1 VRNIF
6 LYNTDLKQLLKVD
19 INQSIENMI
28 SDKVT
33 ENNKIK
39 SIYSD
44 ILSQNN
50 LTNAIFENSIS
61 SNSSDE
67 EIKIRFK
74 TNDEIKDY
82 QDQLS
87 FVSLL
92 GQKDEFYRILK
103 NYMGFLVKNKVYC
116 QIIDLSMDMLRLNS
130 EFYFYNKVNLII
142 FCLFF
147 LYFLFIFFFRR
158 IMI

>member
-1 VRNIF
+1 MRNIF

-19 INQSIENMI
+19 LNQSIENMI
-28 SDKVT
+28 TEKVS

-50 LTNAIFENSIS
+50 LINGIFENSIS
-61 SNSSDE
+61 SNSTDE
-67 EIKIRFK
+67 DKKNRFK
-74 TNDEIKDY
+74 INDEIKDY
-82 QDQLS
+82 EDQLS

-103 NYMGFLVKNKVYC
+103 NYMSFLVKNKVYS
-116 QIIDLSMDMLRLNS
+116 QIIDLSMDILRLNS
-130 EFYFYNKVNLII
+130 EFYFYNKVNLLFFYYFFII
-142 FCLFF
+142 FLLFF
-147 LYFLFIFFFRR
+147 IIFL
-158 IMI
+158 